1 MSTDITIRHLHSLD
15 DFHRCVQIAREVWA
29 DAELDTEPHVT
40 YVIADHTGGQ
50 VLGAFDGAHM
60 VGFTKA
66 FVGLHDKT
74 PYLHS
79 HMAAVLPT
87 HRDRRIGRQLKLAQR
102 EDALRRGIR
111 LIEWTFDPLETKNAH
126 FNINRLGAISRR
138 YIPNFYGITTS
149 PLHRGMPT
157 DRLLVEWHLDSP
169 RVVAAINELTPEP
182 RNCPAHIHLPNSILA
197 PARDFRAHNSA
208 ASTLHTAI
216 PVAQGDLARRSDSE
230 GEAASPAVLSSPA
243 SAVNFQNSTPASPE
257 SSIAEGESAS
267 PVDPLIEL
275 QSRLRTEFTNWFA
288 KGYAATGVRSTLS
301 GVDYCLSPF
310 SDF

>member
-1 MSTDITIRHLHSLD
+1 MLITTRPLHSLS

-29 DAELDTEPHVT
+29 DAPLDTEPHVT

-50 VLGAFDGAHM
+50 VLGAFVGDAM

-66 FVGLHDKT
+66 YVGLHDST

-87 HRDRRIGRQLKLAQR
+87 HRDQGIGRQLKLAQR
-102 EDALRRGIR
+102 EDALRRNFR

-126 FNINRLGAISRR
+126 FNLNRLGAISRH

-169 RVVAAINELTPEP
+169 RVLAAINQLTPP
-182 RNCPAHIHLPNSILA
+182 QRDCPAQIHLPN
-197 PARDFRAHNSA
+197 
-208 ASTLHTAI
+208 T
-216 PVAQGDLARRSDSE
+216 V
-230 GEAASPAVLSSPA
+230 SSL
-243 SAVNFQNSTPASPE
+243 
-257 SSIAEGESAS
+257 
-267 PVDPLIEL
+267 VDL
-275 QSRLRTEFTNWFA
+275 QSNLRAEFTDWFA
-288 KGYAATGVRSTLS
+288 KGYAATSVRRTPT
-301 GVDYCLSPF
+301 GVDYCLSPY

>member
-1 MSTDITIRHLHSLD
+1 MANDITIRSLHTLE

-29 DAELDTEPHVT
+29 DAELDSEPYVT
-40 YVIADHTGGQ
+40 YVIAHHTGGQ
-50 VLGAFDGAHM
+50 VIGAFDGQTM
-60 VGFTKA
+60 VGFVKA
-66 FVGLHDKT
+66 FVGLRDKT
-74 PYLHS
+74 TYIHS
-79 HMAAVLPT
+79 HMAAVLAS

-102 EDALRRGIR
+102 EDALRRGVR

-169 RVVAAINELTPEP
+169 RVLAAIAELSPEP
-182 RNCPAHIHLPNSILA
+182 KDCPAHIHLPNAVLT
-197 PARDFRAHNSA
+197 PARDFASHNSGG
-208 ASTLHTAI
+208 ST
-216 PVAQGDLARRSDSE
+216 
-230 GEAASPAVLSSPA
+230 
-243 SAVNFQNSTPASPE
+243 FQTVGGREPASPE
-257 SSIAEGESAS
+257 PQARPGESAVMQ
-267 PVDPLIEL
+267 PALDANPDDDPLLQL
-275 QSRLRTEFTNWFA
+275 QSRLREEFAHWFG

-301 GVDYCLSPF
+301 GVDYCLSPY

>member
-1 MSTDITIRHLHSLD
+1 MSQITIRLLHSLD

-50 VLGAFDGAHM
+50 VLGAFEGDAM

-66 FVGLHDKT
+66 YVGLHDNT

-79 HMAAVLPT
+79 HMAAVLPS
-87 HRDRRIGRQLKLAQR
+87 HRDRGIGRQLKLAQR
-102 EDALRRGIR
+102 ENALRRNIR
-111 LIEWTFDPLETKNAH
+111 VIEWTFDPLETKNAH
-126 FNINRLGAISRR
+126 FNLNRLGGISRR

-169 RVVAAINELTPEP
+169 RAIAAVNNLATDTSV
-182 RNCPAHIHLPNSILA
+182 CPAQIHLPNSILA
-197 PARDFRAHNSA
+197 
-208 ASTLHTAI
+208 ASTAI
-216 PVAQGDLARRSDSE
+216 PAAQGFSPEGVSSRSTPVAL
-230 GEAASPAVLSSPA
+230 GESSSPPA
-243 SAVNFQNSTPASPE
+243 ATGHSERSLRSEESLFSSQIESTVAAQPEPTRSPLL
-257 SSIAEGESAS
+257 A
-267 PVDPLIEL
+267 L
-275 QSRLRTEFTNWFA
+275 QSHLRSEFTQWFA
-288 KGYAATGVRSTLS
+288 KSYAATSVRRTSS
-301 GVDYCLSPF
+301 GIDYCLSPY

>member
-1 MSTDITIRHLHSLD
+1 MSTDITIRQLHSLD
-15 DFHRCVQIAREVWA
+15 DFHQCVQIAREVWA

-50 VLGAFDGAHM
+50 VLGAFDGAQM

-126 FNINRLGAISRR
+126 FNINRLGAISRH

-182 RNCPAHIHLPNSILA
+182 RSCPAHIHLPNSVLA

-208 ASTLHTAI
+208 ASTLH
-216 PVAQGDLARRSDSE
+216 SE
-230 GEAASPAVLSSPA
+230 ISASPSPAVVSSPA
-243 SAVNFQNSTPASPE
+243 SVSNFQNPALASTESPTT
-257 SSIAEGESAS
+257 AEGEPAG
-267 PVDPLIEL
+267 PTDPLIEL

>member
-1 MSTDITIRHLHSLD
+1 MSTDITIRSLHSLD
-15 DFHRCVQIAREVWA
+15 DFHLCVQIAREVWA

-50 VLGAFDGAHM
+50 VLGAFEGNVM

-66 FVGLHDKT
+66 FVGLHDQI

-79 HMAAVLPT
+79 HMAAVLPF

-126 FNINRLGAISRR
+126 FNLNRLGAISRR

-169 RVVAAINELTPEP
+169 RVVAAINELAPEA
-182 RNCPAHIHLPNSILA
+182 RTCPNHIHLPGSALNVKNAVGGLQ
-197 PARDFRAHNSA
+197 ARQD
-208 ASTLHTAI
+208 
-216 PVAQGDLARRSDSE
+216 ARHEPSDS
-230 GEAASPAVLSSPA
+230 SLV
-243 SAVNFQNSTPASPE
+243 
-257 SSIAEGESAS
+257 
-267 PVDPLIEL
+267 EL
-275 QSRLRTEFTNWFA
+275 QSRIRSEFMNWFA
-288 KGYAATGVRSTLS
+288 KGYAATGVRSTSS
-301 GVDYCLSPF
+301 GIDYCLSPY